1 MRGSFWPIQTLSRRM
16 FRKNRGRNIVA
27 VLAILMTT
35 LMFTTLFTLAQSMS
49 RNMIEMTF
57 RQTGYNAQA
66 SIKSITD
73 EELEAIDA
81 HPSVKE
87 TGESI
92 VAGIA
97 ENKELRG
104 RQTEIRWADES
115 YASHSFAEPTTG
127 TMPKEKGEIAVD
139 TFVLDRLGIP
149 HKLGET
155 VTLQWR
161 KDMNS
166 EEMTSSTFTLCG
178 FWEGNES
185 VYASMAW
192 VSRPFIDEVTKG
204 VVPSKDQALGM
215 HMAQVTLESDRNIEE
230 TMDGI
235 LADTDLTGLEYSVNL
250 AYSPEMNAGAFAE
263 SVPMYLGMILVFIA
277 GYLIIYNIFQI
288 SVAADVQFYGK
299 VKTLGMTTKQIKK
312 MIYSQANR
320 LCLMGIPIGLIAGW
334 LLGVVLVPVLMGT
347 VEGEAVVSANP
358 VIFIGSAAFA
368 WITVLISCLRPARMA
383 GKISPIEALRMS
395 DAADKGKRKVKKR
408 RGKASLKQMAWSN
421 LWRNKKR
428 TITVICSLS
437 LGLVLL
443 SCFYAKDA
451 AFDMEKYLSELT
463 IADFELTDSSSED
476 YNNGYDPQGTTLT
489 EELIEEMESAR
500 GVEAAGHQYSHTV
513 SWQMDEGTRSNV
525 REYYTED
532 RLKEWES
539 YDAGG
544 AEAARNAIQTGKVN
558 AVLYG
563 VDGIPLDALTQD
575 YNMMAGSFD
584 PQAFAAGDYILAI
597 GPAAESTEVMPVP
610 DVGSSVIIEGKSYQV
625 MAVVEPITSVEEGA
639 PEMGFQDGMEMEFVI
654 PSDTFQEQWPD
665 NTLRKFFLN
674 VKDSQV
680 DQVQEMLDAYTESV
694 DTSLP
699 VTSRKSMAEQYE
711 AETRSAA
718 VMGNAISVVIA
729 LVGVLNFINSMVT
742 AIVSR
747 KREFAMIQSIGMTKK
762 QLCRM
767 LVYEGLFYAALTL
780 AVSYIVSALAVEM
793 VVRAM
798 TASEFSTFHFTLLPL
813 GICTPILLVTAVLIP
828 YLCFRNLEKQSVV
841 ERLRIE

>member
-1 MRGSFWPIQTLSRRM
+1 MRGSFQPIQTLSRRM

-92 VAGIA
+92 VAGVA

-115 YASHSFAEPTTG
+115 YASHSFAEPSTG

-139 TFVLDRLGIP
+139 TLVLDRLGIP

-166 EEMTSSTFTLCG
+166 EEMTSSTFTLSG

-408 RGKASLKQMAWSN
+408 RGKASLGQMAWSN

-500 GVEAAGHQYSHTV
+500 GVEVAGHQYSHTV

-525 REYYTED
+525 SRYYTED

-654 PSDTFQEQWPD
+654 PSDTFQE
-665 NTLRKFFLN
+665 
-674 VKDSQV
+674 
-680 DQVQEMLDAYTESV
+680 
-694 DTSLP
+694 
-699 VTSRKSMAEQYE
+699 
-711 AETRSAA
+711 
-718 VMGNAISVVIA
+718 
-729 LVGVLNFINSMVT
+729 
-742 AIVSR
+742 
-747 KREFAMIQSIGMTKK
+747 
-762 QLCRM
+762 
-767 LVYEGLFYAALTL
+767 
-780 AVSYIVSALAVEM
+780 
-793 VVRAM
+793 
-798 TASEFSTFHFTLLPL
+798 
-813 GICTPILLVTAVLIP
+813 
-828 YLCFRNLEKQSVV
+828 
-841 ERLRIE
+841 

>member
-1 MRGSFWPIQTLSRRM
+1 M

-299 VKTLGMTTKQIKK
+299 VKTLGMTTKQI
-312 MIYSQANR
+312 
-320 LCLMGIPIGLIAGW
+320 
-334 LLGVVLVPVLMGT
+334 
-347 VEGEAVVSANP
+347 
-358 VIFIGSAAFA
+358 
-368 WITVLISCLRPARMA
+368 
-383 GKISPIEALRMS
+383 
-395 DAADKGKRKVKKR
+395 RK
-408 RGKASLKQMAWSN
+408 
-421 LWRNKKR
+421 
-428 TITVICSLS
+428 
-437 LGLVLL
+437 
-443 SCFYAKDA
+443 
-451 AFDMEKYLSELT
+451 
-463 IADFELTDSSSED
+463 
-476 YNNGYDPQGTTLT
+476 
-489 EELIEEMESAR
+489 
-500 GVEAAGHQYSHTV
+500 
-513 SWQMDEGTRSNV
+513 
-525 REYYTED
+525 
-532 RLKEWES
+532 
-539 YDAGG
+539 
-544 AEAARNAIQTGKVN
+544 
-558 AVLYG
+558 
-563 VDGIPLDALTQD
+563 
-575 YNMMAGSFD
+575 
-584 PQAFAAGDYILAI
+584 
-597 GPAAESTEVMPVP
+597 
-610 DVGSSVIIEGKSYQV
+610 
-625 MAVVEPITSVEEGA
+625 
-639 PEMGFQDGMEMEFVI
+639 
-654 PSDTFQEQWPD
+654 
-665 NTLRKFFLN
+665 
-674 VKDSQV
+674 
-680 DQVQEMLDAYTESV
+680 
-694 DTSLP
+694 
-699 VTSRKSMAEQYE
+699 
-711 AETRSAA
+711 
-718 VMGNAISVVIA
+718 
-729 LVGVLNFINSMVT
+729 
-742 AIVSR
+742 
-747 KREFAMIQSIGMTKK
+747 
-762 QLCRM
+762 
-767 LVYEGLFYAALTL
+767 
-780 AVSYIVSALAVEM
+780 
-793 VVRAM
+793 
-798 TASEFSTFHFTLLPL
+798 
-813 GICTPILLVTAVLIP
+813 
-828 YLCFRNLEKQSVV
+828 
-841 ERLRIE
+841 

>member
-1 MRGSFWPIQTLSRRM
+1 M

-408 RGKASLKQMAWSN
+408 RGKASLGQMAWSN

-525 REYYTED
+525 SRYYTED

-610 DVGSSVIIEGKSYQV
+610 DVGSSVVLEGKSYQV
-625 MAVVEPITSVEEGA
+625 MAVVEPVTSVEEGA
-639 PEMGFQDGMEMEFVI
+639 PEMGFLGGMEMEFVI

-680 DQVQEMLDAYTESV
+680 DQMQEMLDALEVGDSV
-694 DTSLP
+694 EIPADFSAWSL
-699 VTSRKSMAEQYE
+699 TL
-711 AETRSAA
+711 T
-718 VMGNAISVVIA
+718 AIS
-729 LVGVLNFINSMVT
+729 
-742 AIVSR
+742 
-747 KREFAMIQSIGMTKK
+747 
-762 QLCRM
+762 
-767 LVYEGLFYAALTL
+767 
-780 AVSYIVSALAVEM
+780 
-793 VVRAM
+793 
-798 TASEFSTFHFTLLPL
+798 
-813 GICTPILLVTAVLIP
+813 
-828 YLCFRNLEKQSVV
+828 
-841 ERLRIE
+841 